1 MRNPQVYV
9 SGKRPIVVFIN
20 TSIRIALTEAS
31 SVMLSMESSVD
42 IMKMANFTAV
52 SVDTPSENNNYWN
65 SLNYVSANENLAA
78 VKYKALCYILVK
90 TLFIVI

>member
-1 MRNPQVYV
+1 
-9 SGKRPIVVFIN
+9 
-20 TSIRIALTEAS
+20 
-31 SVMLSMESSVD
+31 MESSVD

-52 SVDTPSENNNYWN
+52 SVDTPSQNNSYWN

-78 VKYKALCYILVK
+78 VKYKGLCYILVK